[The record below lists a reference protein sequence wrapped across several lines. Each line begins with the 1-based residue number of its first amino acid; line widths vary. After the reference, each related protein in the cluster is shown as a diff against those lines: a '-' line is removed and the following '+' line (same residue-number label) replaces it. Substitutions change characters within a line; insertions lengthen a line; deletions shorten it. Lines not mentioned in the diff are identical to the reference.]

1 MKGDSGNREAEQAK
15 RKGPCVRSGDVKE
28 KTTDP
33 CAERATQTE
42 ADLQQT
48 EDKTDFASGKNV
60 RNHRSI
66 DRIAGA
72 VADRIKHGGKINKP
86 HGRTHRDRDQKTQ
99 AHQGDEYCSIIGSA
113 SPNFIGDESP
123 QNCAADAD
131 KADEPKDEGGQE
143 LVVAERNQVGDE
155 VSIDQEKRRPERE
168 LGDGEAPERKRR
180 QRFAAPPMV
189 GFGVLAS

>member
-1 MKGDSGNREAEQAK
+1 MNGEPGNREAEKKK
-15 RKGPCVRSGDVKE
+15 RKVPCVRPGNE
-28 KTTDP
+28 KKKTADP

-72 VADRIKHGGKINKP
+72 VADQIKHGGKINKP

-99 AHQGDEYCSIIGSA
+99 AHQRDEYRRIIGST
-113 SPNFIGDESP
+113 SPKFIGDESP
-123 QNCAADAD
+123 
-131 KADEPKDEGGQE
+131 
-143 LVVAERNQVGDE
+143 
-155 VSIDQEKRRPERE
+155 
-168 LGDGEAPERKRR
+168 
-180 QRFAAPPMV
+180 
-189 GFGVLAS
+189 

>member
-1 MKGDSGNREAEQAK
+1 MNGEPGNREAEQAK
-15 RKGPCVRSGDVKE
+15 RKGPCVRSSDVKE

-42 ADLQQT
+42 TDLQQT
-48 EDKTDFASGKNV
+48 EDKTDFGSGKNV
-60 RNHRSI
+60 GNHRSI

-99 AHQGDEYCSIIGSA
+99 AHQGDEYCRIIGSA

-143 LVVAERNQVGDE
+143 LVVAERNQVSDK

-168 LGDGEAPERKRR
+168 LADGDAPERKRR
-180 QRFAAPPMV
+180 
-189 GFGVLAS
+189 

>member
-1 MKGDSGNREAEQAK
+1 MNGEPGNREAEQAK
-15 RKGPCVRSGDVKE
+15 RKGPRVRSGDVKE
-28 KTTDP
+28 KTADP

-99 AHQGDEYCSIIGSA
+99 AHQRDEYCRIIRSA
-113 SPNFIGDESP
+113 SPNFIRDETP
-123 QNCAADAD
+123 QNCGPDAARAD
-131 KADEPKDEGGQE
+131 K
-143 LVVAERNQVGDE
+143 RNN
-155 VSIDQEKRRPERE
+155 
-168 LGDGEAPERKRR
+168 EASQAR
-180 QRFAAPPMV
+180 
-189 GFGVLAS
+189 